1 MNNYLKIAP
10 HLKKVLSKKQRRN
23 TMLEDAY
30 QLLKEKSEECLQ
42 KVANDKFFVG
52 YTKEKIRHSYQVM
65 GAGNYIVPRV
75 KWLKSKD
82 SEYVDMVK
90 SAVLLHDICR
100 FAEIEEKC
108 LHNRQIDHG
117 VAGGEFLRTVPE
129 FSDIRIW
136 LPIKH
141 HGHLIEAL
149 YADEEY
155 QNIADEELKQEVARI
170 CFIIRD
176 ADKIANLRMFA
187 YEPQMRYLFLG
198 KKDIVPEVDGHISAK
213 VWQEADTYTTFSRG
227 ADATPAD
234 RMAGYLSWYYDIN
247 YQYSIDFC
255 NKLNVTPRLL
265 EFFKWICVDEAFKN
279 KLLARFADFLENHPY
294 LR

>member
-1 MNNYLKIAP
+1 
-10 HLKKVLSKKQRRN
+10 
-23 TMLEDAY
+23 MLEDAY

-42 KVANDKFFVG
+42 KVAHDNFFVG

-65 GAGNYIVPRV
+65 GAGNYIVSRV
-75 KWLKSKD
+75 EWLKNKD
-82 SEYVDMVK
+82 LAYIDMVK

-117 VAGGEFLRTVPE
+117 VAGGEFLRTLPE

-141 HGHLIEAL
+141 HGHMIEAL

-155 QNIADEELKQEVARI
+155 KNIADDKLKQEVASI

-176 ADKIANLRMFA
+176 ADKIANLRMLA
-187 YEPQMRYLFLG
+187 YEPKMRYLFFG
-198 KKDIVPEVDGHISAK
+198 KKDVVPEIDGHVSMQTRQEYAKDTTLPRWAENSA
-213 VWQEADTYTTFSRG
+213 
-227 ADATPAD
+227 AD
-234 RMAGYLSWYYDIN
+234 RMVGYLSWYYDIN
-247 YQYSIDFC
+247 YQYAIDFC
-255 NKLNVTPRLL
+255 HKLKVTPCLL
-265 EFFKWICVDEAFKN
+265 ELFKQICVDEDFKAE
-279 KLLARFADFLENHPY
+279 LLEHFQNFLKNHQY